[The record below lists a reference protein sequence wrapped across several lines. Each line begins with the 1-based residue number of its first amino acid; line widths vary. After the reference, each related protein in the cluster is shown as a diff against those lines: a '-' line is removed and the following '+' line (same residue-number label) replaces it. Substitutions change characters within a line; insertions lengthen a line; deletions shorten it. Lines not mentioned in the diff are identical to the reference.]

1 MKVQVVDM
9 CLKLS
14 FEMLST
20 LNIVWLF
27 LTMT

>member
-14 FEMLST
+14 FEMLSA

-27 LTMT
+27 LPMT